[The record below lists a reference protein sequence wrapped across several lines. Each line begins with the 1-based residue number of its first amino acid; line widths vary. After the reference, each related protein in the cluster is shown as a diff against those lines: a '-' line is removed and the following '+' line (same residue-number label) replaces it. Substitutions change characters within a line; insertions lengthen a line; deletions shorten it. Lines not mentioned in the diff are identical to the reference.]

1 MMVLPPLLAILQL
14 FDLEMQQVKSGD
26 IFWINQ
32 EGQDQEKTD
41 PGILGLATG
50 AEKHT

>member
-1 MMVLPPLLAILQL
+1 MMVLPPLLGILQL
-14 FDLEMQQVKSGD
+14 FDLEIQVKSGD

-32 EGQDQEKTD
+32 EGQDQEETD
-41 PGILGLATG
+41 PGILGLTTG